1 MFSNLS
7 IKKKIVL
14 PLSLLILLFS
24 VSSMLNVLTSQQQA
38 KISDSIQQHYLPALF
53 TIEDAYRDLYQ
64 ATSAVQ
70 GLVLASSND
79 EVEHHL
85 FEYKDNAYKALP
97 RMRHAN
103 SLIELGLLPKSAAR
117 DVEKLVSLGEDWLA
131 SYEQFITLPKAD
143 WSLQYDRNKETF
155 EQQFIAVRKQLNV
168 VKDLIEEAREKTQTE
183 NTLAQQKAEL
193 TLEIGTLLVI
203 ILAVVTCWLLIRV
216 IVKPIENITSAMRE
230 ISSGD
235 GDLSQRIVSQSND
248 EIGQLGEAFNLFA
261 TKIQTTIQQVVETTA
276 SIRSEM
282 LHLASVAQSISE
294 STNQQQQESEL
305 VAAAVNEMQATSLS
319 VSDNATDAAG
329 ASSNAVDEVQ
339 STNQVLE
346 STVISIQGLAD
357 DVDNASSVIHTLDQ
371 DVANIASILD
381 VICGIAEQ
389 TNLLALNAAIEAAR
403 AGEQGRGFAVVAD
416 EVRSLASRTQQST
429 GQIQAMIER
438 LQTGA
443 EQAVKVMQASK
454 ASSEETIASASSATH
469 SLHEI
474 LSAISRMNEM
484 NAQIA
489 AAAAQQNAVSED
501 LNANIQKI
509 AHNSNSMVTTVD
521 TAERSLDSLGTQ
533 CQRLDEL
540 VSQFK
545 VN

>member
-117 DVEKLVSLGEDWLA
+117 EVEKLVSLGEDWLA

-168 VKDLIEEAREKTQTE
+168 VKDLIEEARAKTQTE

-339 STNQVLE
+339 STNQVLK

-521 TAERSLDSLGTQ
+521 TAERSLDSLGAQ

-545 VN
+545 C

>member
-117 DVEKLVSLGEDWLA
+117 DVEKLVSLGEAWLA
-131 SYEQFITLPKAD
+131 SYEQFITTPRAD

-261 TKIQTTIQQVVETTA
+261 TKIQTTIQQVIGTTA

-521 TAERSLDSLGTQ
+521 TAERSLDSLGAQ

-545 VN
+545 C

>member
-70 GLVLASSND
+70 GLVLASSDD

-103 SLIELGLLPKSAAR
+103 SLIDLGLLPKSAAR
-117 DVEKLVSLGEDWLA
+117 DVEKLVSLGEAWLA
-131 SYEQFITLPKAD
+131 SYEQFITTPRAD

-216 IVKPIENITSAMRE
+216 IVKPIENITNAMRE

-521 TAERSLDSLGTQ
+521 TAERSLDSLGAQ

-545 VN
+545 C

>member
-1 MFSNLS
+1 
-7 IKKKIVL
+7 
-14 PLSLLILLFS
+14 
-24 VSSMLNVLTSQQQA
+24 
-38 KISDSIQQHYLPALF
+38 
-53 TIEDAYRDLYQ
+53 
-64 ATSAVQ
+64 
-70 GLVLASSND
+70 
-79 EVEHHL
+79 
-85 FEYKDNAYKALP
+85 
-97 RMRHAN
+97 
-103 SLIELGLLPKSAAR
+103 
-117 DVEKLVSLGEDWLA
+117 
-131 SYEQFITLPKAD
+131 
-143 WSLQYDRNKETF
+143 
-155 EQQFIAVRKQLNV
+155 
-168 VKDLIEEAREKTQTE
+168 
-183 NTLAQQKAEL
+183 
-193 TLEIGTLLVI
+193 LLVI

-282 LHLASVAQSISE
+282 LHLASVTQSISE

-521 TAERSLDSLGTQ
+521 TAERSLDSLGAQ

-545 VN
+545 C